1 MSRTSLI
8 KLIHVARRDLQLD
21 DDTYRAFLMQK
32 TGKISCR
39 ELNVAQLELVLNAM
53 KERGFKKQNKH
64 PRRRFKGHVTPR
76 EKVYKIWR
84 QMAED
89 GFIADDSDTALD
101 KYVERLTARRN
112 GGQGVSTLAWCHGD
126 PLLTVLET
134 LKQWH
139 IRCIREAFS
148 RHGLPLPVSPSGREL
163 RGYDAMMAAYA
174 HARKTRR
181 MAQ

>member
-39 ELNVAQLELVLNAM
+39 ELTIAQLELVLDAM
-53 KERGFKKQNKH
+53 KERGFKKQKTN
-64 PRRRFKGHVTPR
+64 PRRRFKGDVTPR
-76 EKVYKIWR
+76 EKVYKIWQ
-84 QMAED
+84 QMNED
-89 GFIADDSDTALD
+89 GFIADGSDVALD
-101 KYVERLTARRN
+101 KYVERLTAKRN

-126 PLLTVLET
+126 ALLIVLET

-139 IRCIREAFS
+139 MRCIREAFA
-148 RHGLPLPVSPSGREL
+148 RHAIPLPVGPSGREL
-163 RGYDAMMAAYA
+163 RGYDALTSAYA
-174 HARKTRR
+174 QARKMRR
-181 MAQ
+181 LP

>member
-8 KLIHVARRDLQLD
+8 KLIHVARRELQLD

-39 ELNVAQLELVLNAM
+39 ELTVTQLEQVLDAM

-64 PRRRFKGHVTPR
+64 PRRRFKGHVTPA
-76 EKVYKIWR
+76 KVYKIWR

-112 GGQGVSTLAWCHGD
+112 GGQGVSTLAWCHGES
-126 PLLTVLET
+126 LQVVLET

-163 RGYDAMMAAYA
+163 RGYDAMTAAYA